1 MTVPGKIRI
10 FAPMPAI
17 SVIIPVYNAERFLG
31 RCLGS
36 LQGQTFADWEALC
49 VDDGSTDGTGAL
61 LDRLAAEDPRI
72 RVRHKANAGVSEA
85 RNEALTLAQ
94 GTYVLFVD
102 SDDFLHPQTM
112 EITHRLAER
121 DGSDIV
127 AFNYDHAYRNRM
139 ILRHLLHIPE
149 PARMHF
155 KEFTDFETA
164 VTEDIFDWATEY
176 SRHERKLATRHC
188 QPWRRLY
195 RMSILEGISFLPGI
209 IYEDFPWW
217 SEVLLRVRKAT
228 LTDLP
233 LYFYYPNRSSYI
245 LSSREEY
252 KIRSLKTAIA
262 AAEKIYEPVEPGIRE
277 RWEREFLR
285 PFRDKLSRK
294 EKRLKNA

>member
-1 MTVPGKIRI
+1 
-10 FAPMPAI
+10 MPAI

-36 LQGQTFADWEALC
+36 LQGQTFADWEAIC

-61 LDRLAAEDPRI
+61 LDRLAAEDARI
-72 RVRHKANAGVSEA
+72 RVVHKDNAGVSDT
-85 RNEALTLAQ
+85 RNDALALAQ

-112 EITHRLAER
+112 EITLGLAER

-127 AFNYDHAYRNRM
+127 AFTYDHAYRNRM

-149 PARMHF
+149 LRQPRF
-155 KEFTDFETA
+155 KVFTDFETA
-164 VTEDIFDWATEY
+164 VTDHIFDWATEY
-176 SRHERKLATRHC
+176 SRHPQKLATRHC

-195 RMSILEGISFLPGI
+195 RRSVLDGIRFIPGI

-245 LSSREEY
+245 FSAREAF
-252 KIRSLKTAIA
+252 KIRSLRTAVQA
-262 AAEKIYEPVEPGIRE
+262 AKEVYKEVDPIRKEQWEK
-277 RWEREFLR
+277 EFLQ
-285 PFRDKLSRK
+285 PFEEKLARK
-294 EKRLKNA
+294 ERRFRNA

>member
-1 MTVPGKIRI
+1 
-10 FAPMPAI
+10 MPAI
-17 SVIIPVYNAERFLG
+17 SVIIPAYNAETFLE

-36 LQGQTFADWEALC
+36 LQAQTFSDWEALC
-49 VDDGSTDGTGAL
+49 IDDGSTDGTGAL
-61 LDRLAAEDPRI
+61 LDRLAAKDSRI
-72 RVRHKANAGVSEA
+72 RVLHKANAGVSEA
-85 RNEALTLAQ
+85 RNDAMAMAQ

-102 SDDFLHPQTM
+102 SDDFLHPQAM
-112 EITHRLAER
+112 EITLSLAES
-121 DGSDIV
+121 DHSDIV

-149 PARMHF
+149 LKRMHYKVF
-155 KEFTDFETA
+155 EDFETA

-195 RMSILEGISFLPGI
+195 RRDILEGIRFIPGI

-245 LSSREEY
+245 FSSREAF
-252 KIRSLKTAIA
+252 KIQSLRTAIA
-262 AAEKIYEPVEPGIRE
+262 AAEKTYANVEPGIRE
-277 RWEREFLR
+277 RWEQQFLR
-285 PFRDKLSRK
+285 PFRDKLANK